1 VAQIKIAVINES
13 SEVSDAQVA
22 QMVPALQVQVSRDFA
37 PAWGIDA
44 DLRVIAN
51 RPASAPGEWWLAI
64 IDDADQAGA
73 LGYHDLTS
81 EGLPLGKVFARTTR
95 LEGGNWT
102 VTASHELLEMLGD
115 PDINLTV
122 LVQDQN
128 QNAGRLYA
136 YEVCD
141 ACEDDAFA
149 YQVNGIQV
157 TDFVFPSWFET
168 FRPAGSAQF
177 DFGRQITKPL
187 ELLKGG
193 YIGYFDLTGG
203 SGWQQLTAG
212 KASYVARPR
221 VGSRRERRRTP
232 RAQWMKSER
241 LSVSTGAATAGGRG
255 RSAVSLALAAAPP
268 IDVSFEINVTWPAAN
283 AAYSIM
289 SDPNPVLPAGFALIG
304 EIVAQTQNAARAMA
318 ASDPRQLRMAQQMMA
333 DSNIFGLVAWN
344 AAAATAIVAI
354 RGTQSVVEWIEDV
367 DAVPVPYIAVPGA
380 GLVHMGFQIVYEH
393 VRPAIDT
400 LLARCTGAKR
410 ILVTGHSLG
419 AAVALLA
426 GVDIAKNVPLGVVPE
441 LHTFAGPR
449 TGAPDFAGY
458 FNNLI
463 PICHRIVNFMDVVPQ
478 VPPPPYEHVGDETLV
493 HGGFRVLDIT
503 YAHHLTTYLAGLQQL

>member
-1 VAQIKIAVINES
+1 
-13 SEVSDAQVA
+13 
-22 QMVPALQVQVSRDFA
+22 
-37 PAWGIDA
+37 
-44 DLRVIAN
+44 
-51 RPASAPGEWWLAI
+51 
-64 IDDADQAGA
+64 
-73 LGYHDLTS
+73 
-81 EGLPLGKVFARTTR
+81 
-95 LEGGNWT
+95 
-102 VTASHELLEMLGD
+102 
-115 PDINLTV
+115 
-122 LVQDQN
+122 
-128 QNAGRLYA
+128 
-136 YEVCD
+136 
-141 ACEDDAFA
+141 
-149 YQVNGIQV
+149 
-157 TDFVFPSWFET
+157 
-168 FRPAGSAQF
+168 
-177 DFGRQITKPL
+177 
-187 ELLKGG
+187 
-193 YIGYFDLTGG
+193 
-203 SGWQQLTAG
+203 
-212 KASYVARPR
+212 
-221 VGSRRERRRTP
+221 
-232 RAQWMKSER
+232 MKSER

-304 EIVAQTQNAARAMA
+304 AIVAQTQNAARAMA